1 MARHPP
7 YHTPLEK
14 KQLKPLLLALEQCAT
29 QERSVPFIYPAIG
42 YPEVDKIA
50 YLGFIPCPMDLG
62 LVRRRIENDYYR
74 TFEAVKGDLENV
86 VATCELWHGVG
97 SEISQSA
104 RDIVDW
110 LLPFAAA
117 DAVSKTSTGEQLFAL
132 GSERQA
138 NASQVEE
145 EEEEEEE
152 VIVDGDVDDT
162 FMTWPRVTG

>member
-7 YHTPLEK
+7 YHTPLAK
-14 KQLKPLLLALEQCAT
+14 KQLQPLLLALEQCAA
-29 QERSVPFIYPAIG
+29 QDRSVPFIYPAIG

-50 YLGFIPCPMDLG
+50 YLGFVPCPMDLG

-74 TFEAVKGDLENV
+74 TFEAVKADLETV
-86 VATCELWHGVG
+86 VATCELWHSVG

-117 DAVSKTSTGEQLFAL
+117 DAVTKTSTGEQLFAL
-132 GSERQA
+132 SSERQA
-138 NASQVEE
+138 NAPGSSERQAQVEE
-145 EEEEEEE
+145 EEEEEI
-152 VIVDGDVDDT
+152 IVDGS
-162 FMTWPRVTG
+162 G